1 LHGCSGCRLGR
12 QPFADRPERIA
23 GHIKMVDY
31 LNEWTSKA
39 GADNFHNDPPNATV
53 SVFEPGKA
61 TDTVAVVTITNPKV
75 DGADLTYNYR
85 IIGGTLPAAGGAT
98 SLFIDWIGLSR
109 GNGGGLI
116 PWD

>member
-1 LHGCSGCRLGR
+1 
-12 QPFADRPERIA
+12 
-23 GHIKMVDY
+23 MVDY

-39 GADNFHNDPPNATV
+39 GADNFHNDPPYATV

-98 SLFIDWIGLSR
+98 SLFIDWIGPVAR
-109 GNGGGLI
+109 TAAV
-116 PWD
+116 